1 MLDMYRRP
9 EKVIKACEHIL
20 PFMIEMAVNGYK
32 VSGNP
37 RVFIPIHKGLDGF
50 MSLEQFKKFFWPTLR
65 ELMVALIKE
74 GLNPCPLWEGDC
86 TSRLDI
92 IKDIPEGK
100 ACYAF
105 EATDMIKAK
114 EVLGGKVCIRGNVP
128 LSILVTGTPDDVR
141 RYCKNLIDTVGRDGG
156 YIMDSSTG
164 LDDAKP
170 ENVKAMF
177 EATREHGVY

>member
-9 EKVIKACEHIL
+9 HNVIKACEKLL
-20 PFMIEMAVNGYK
+20 PFMLEMAVNGSK
-32 VSGNP
+32 ASGIP

-50 MSLEQFKKFFWPTLR
+50 MSMEQFKKFFWPTLR
-65 ELMVALIKE
+65 ELMVSLINE
-74 GLNPCPLWEGDC
+74 GITPCPLWEGDC
-86 TSRLDI
+86 TSRLQV
-92 IKDIPEGK
+92 IKDIPAGK

-114 EVLGGKVCIRGNVP
+114 EILGETVCIRGGLP
-128 LSILVTGTPDDVR
+128 ISILVTGTPEEVR
-141 RYCKNLIDTVGRDGG
+141 ASCKKLIETVGKGGG
-156 YIMDSSTG
+156 YILDTSTG

-177 EATREHGVY
+177 EAVREYGGY